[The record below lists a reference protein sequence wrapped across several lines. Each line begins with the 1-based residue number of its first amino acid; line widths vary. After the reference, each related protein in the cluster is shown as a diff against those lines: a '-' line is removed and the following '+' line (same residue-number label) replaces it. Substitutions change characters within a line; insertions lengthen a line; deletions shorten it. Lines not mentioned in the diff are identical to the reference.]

1 MRSLRA
7 RLSVAF
13 VIIAVLT
20 TVLASAFATYTART
34 MFRQYIEQRPDQTSL
49 QRPSGRPSGAP
60 PGTAERPYT
69 RFGSRERLFQ
79 ERVREA
85 IWSGTAVAAV
95 IGVLVALWL
104 AQRIARPVTELTHAA
119 RAIAAGRH
127 APPVPVSGRD
137 EIAELGRAFNR
148 MAAQLAED
156 AEQRRQLFAGI
167 THELRTPLAVV
178 QGTLEGML
186 DHIVEPT
193 PERIAGL
200 HSQTLLL
207 RRLITDLR
215 DLSLAQAGKLQL
227 YPQPVDMAAL
237 VSDAVEAF
245 APSFQDREI
254 SLGLAIPK
262 TLPPLVADPDR
273 LRQVVQNL
281 MDNALRYTPR
291 GGAVRITLAAEN
303 GDIRLSVADTG
314 IGMSPQEV
322 AIALEPFRQIDN
334 AFTKRFDG
342 TGLGL
347 PLAQQLAELHGA
359 TLAIDSAFGRGTT
372 VHIRIPPERVVR
384 EQPSALELR
393 TA

>member
-60 PGTAERPYT
+60 PGTAERPYM

-85 IWSGTAVAAV
+85 IWGGTAVAAV

-291 GGAVRITLAAEN
+291 GGAVRIALRAEN

-314 IGMSPQEV
+314 QGIEPADLPHIFDHFYRADQSRTRSSGGM
-322 AIALEPFRQIDN
+322 
-334 AFTKRFDG
+334 
-342 TGLGL
+342 GLGL
-347 PLAQQLAELHGA
+347 SIVKSLVEAHHG
-359 TLAIDSAFGRGTT
+359 RVT
-372 VHIRIPPERVVR
+372 VESNPGSGSTFTVTFPTRPQE
-384 EQPSALELR
+384 A
-393 TA
+393 A

>member
-1 MRSLRA
+1 VRSLRA

-314 IGMSPQEV
+314 QGIESADLPHIFDHFYRADQSRTRSSGGM
-322 AIALEPFRQIDN
+322 
-334 AFTKRFDG
+334 
-342 TGLGL
+342 GLGL
-347 PLAQQLAELHGA
+347 SIVKSLVEAHHG
-359 TLAIDSAFGRGTT
+359 RVT
-372 VHIRIPPERVVR
+372 VESNPGSGSTFTVTFPARPQE
-384 EQPSALELR
+384 A
-393 TA
+393 A

>member
-314 IGMSPQEV
+314 QGIESADLPHIFDHFYRADQSRTRSSGGM
-322 AIALEPFRQIDN
+322 
-334 AFTKRFDG
+334 
-342 TGLGL
+342 GLGL
-347 PLAQQLAELHGA
+347 SIVKSLVEAHHG
-359 TLAIDSAFGRGTT
+359 RVT
-372 VHIRIPPERVVR
+372 VESNPGSGSTFTVTFPARPQE
-384 EQPSALELR
+384 A
-393 TA
+393 A